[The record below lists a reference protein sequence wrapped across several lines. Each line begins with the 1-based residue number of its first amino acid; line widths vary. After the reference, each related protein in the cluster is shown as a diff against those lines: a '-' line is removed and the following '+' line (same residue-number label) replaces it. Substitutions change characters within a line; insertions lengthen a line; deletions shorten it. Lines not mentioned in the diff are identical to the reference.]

1 MTQTLTCLHS
11 HRTYTAKEGWV
22 CKDCEKHLTAED
34 VPSREGIPQFSFGAL
49 NAKVKEV
56 DDREKRWDKDMPA
69 YKRLRKQGLQPKT
82 IDGAAHLEAKATTRF
97 EIESG
102 RVLEGE
108 TKRIETA
115 VEAFQEI
122 TGNSVYNPNVT
133 PVNL

>member
-1 MTQTLTCLHS
+1 MPQTLTCLHGS
-11 HRTYTAKEGWV
+11 WKWSSNDGYS
-22 CKDCEKHLTAED
+22 CKTCGTPLSAED